1 MGFSQK
7 KRTYTLPTDLLNQFE
22 KEVAQP
28 QRSTVIAG
36 LLRGWLSRQEREQ
49 LRRDVPDDRQHRLLR
64 QRRRRLDL
72 HAQFEHA
79 FESTRLPDRPD
90 YEWANRF
97 LIKARRSATGNPA

>member
-36 LLRGWLSRQEREQ
+36 LLRGWLTRQEREQ
-49 LRRDVPDDRQHRLLR
+49 LRRDVIEGCREMADVYLEIEREYHPLEEEVERALDVDTQTRRHRAR
-64 QRRRRLDL
+64 SPRSRRRVR
-72 HAQFEHA
+72 A
-79 FESTRLPDRPD
+79 SR
-90 YEWANRF
+90 
-97 LIKARRSATGNPA
+97 